1 MRIFSNTYLHWSEV
15 QLLKCVTRYY
25 PGHIMNLYLFRIQ
38 HIRPITLL
46 ETHSPLEI
54 LESDRPYYCYHTL
67 GFRRTKTFAR
77 NTMYE
82 VHLPVKGHLR
92 IYLPSSASEQD
103 ILAVR
108 DTSRPKPVEIFLPG
122 MLLCPPSMR

>member
-1 MRIFSNTYLHWSEV
+1 MRVFSNTHLHWSEV
-15 QLLKCVTRYY
+15 QILKCVTRYY

-38 HIRPITLL
+38 RIAPTTSV

-54 LESDRPYYCYHTL
+54 LEMNRPYYCYHTL

-82 VHLPVKGHLR
+82 VDLPTRGQYR
-92 IYLPSSASEQD
+92 IHLPSSAREND

-122 MLLCPPSMR
+122 MLLSPPSTR